1 MIMSISSIG
10 NPTSPTDSRSP
21 VKQQGNQPASSS
33 GTDSGRTDTQ
43 GGTGALAP
51 VDAVSISSQASD
63 LQALETRIKAL
74 PDTDS
79 ARVSEIKD
87 KISTGEYQ
95 IDSQRVADKI
105 LAFEK
110 ALK

>member
-1 MIMSISSIG
+1 MSISSIG
-10 NPTSPTDSRSP
+10 NSTSPTDSRSP
-21 VKQQGNQPASSS
+21 VKQQGNQPATGSDAGSSK
-33 GTDSGRTDTQ
+33 TDAQ

-51 VDAVSISSQASD
+51 VDAVSISSRASD

-74 PDTDS
+74 PDTDA

-87 KISTGEYQ
+87 KISTGSYQ

-110 ALK
+110 ELK

>member
-1 MIMSISSIG
+1 MSISSIG

-21 VKQQGNQPASSS
+21 VKQPGSQPASGS
-33 GTDSGRTDTQ
+33 GTGSGKTDAH
-43 GGTGALAP
+43 GGSGALAP

-74 PDTDS
+74 PDTDV
-79 ARVSEIKD
+79 ARVSQIKD
-87 KISTGEYQ
+87 KISTGDYQ

-110 ALK
+110 ELK

>member
-1 MIMSISSIG
+1 MSISSIG
-10 NPTSPTDSRSP
+10 NPASPTDSRSP

-33 GTDSGRTDTQ
+33 GAGSGKTDAQ
-43 GGTGALAP
+43 GSAGTVAP

-74 PDTDS
+74 PDTDV
-79 ARVSEIKD
+79 ARVSQIKD
-87 KISTGEYQ
+87 RISSGEYQ
-95 IDSQRVADKI
+95 VDSQRVADKI

-110 ALK
+110 DLK